1 MERTLLKAF
10 MVSYSLNAITARA
23 EHHSVLSFSFRPSC
37 YIQHCANSQ
46 VERFLKNF
54 KRQSNCL
61 LTTYLSPFTHE
72 NKRITV
78 HHNVVSDKKHQILH
92 EDSSIKPSKPL
103 IIAFSFEGGFYL
115 SKVFKGW
122 FLFVE
127 SFQRKIS
134 KLWKDIKEGKDF
146 KGVERYQSNQRKR
159 GFVGTQRFSSSS

>member
-10 MVSYSLNAITARA
+10 MISYLLNAITARA

-103 IIAFSFEGGFYL
+103 IIAFSFEISIFAL
-115 SKVFKGW
+115 SGDYFKIW
-122 FLFVE
+122 E
-127 SFQRKIS
+127 IKIS

>member
-1 MERTLLKAF
+1 
-10 MVSYSLNAITARA
+10 
-23 EHHSVLSFSFRPSC
+23 
-37 YIQHCANSQ
+37 
-46 VERFLKNF
+46 
-54 KRQSNCL
+54 
-61 LTTYLSPFTHE
+61 
-72 NKRITV
+72 
-78 HHNVVSDKKHQILH
+78 
-92 EDSSIKPSKPL
+92 
-103 IIAFSFEGGFYL
+103 L

>member
-103 IIAFSFEGGFYL
+103 IIAFSFEISIFAL
-115 SKVFKGW
+115 SGDYW
-122 FLFVE
+122 L
-127 SFQRKIS
+127 
-134 KLWKDIKEGKDF
+134 
-146 KGVERYQSNQRKR
+146 
-159 GFVGTQRFSSSS
+159 SSSSGK